1 MRKFVCYVI
10 SVIFSLAVPM
20 TSLGATI
27 DDFDKVKNGNILS
40 EEKLNHINDGIRDIP
55 DYVIELYNKVGGT
68 LEFTNKVLGG
78 NKNINGM
85 YWLDGSDI
93 QVRSSND
100 VLNNSS
106 YAFRNILAH
115 ELGHFVYYM
124 TYGNWKQETKDE
136 LHKVFEYWNQYAP
149 ECYDEVETFAE
160 IYAWEMTGN
169 DQWNSHGEKEIV
181 TKANSIVR
189 ELNARMEEGGFG
201 PGFEKKLGYEDE
213 N

>member
-115 ELGHFVYYM
+115 ELGRFV
-124 TYGNWKQETKDE
+124 
-136 LHKVFEYWNQYAP
+136 
-149 ECYDEVETFAE
+149 
-160 IYAWEMTGN
+160 
-169 DQWNSHGEKEIV
+169 
-181 TKANSIVR
+181 
-189 ELNARMEEGGFG
+189 
-201 PGFEKKLGYEDE
+201 
-213 N
+213 